1 MGSLKWTVSHAV
13 FVPEIDDQHQTI
25 FEALAKLEQA
35 LSAARP
41 LPEIREL
48 TDRLAALA
56 VEHFA
61 HEERLMRA
69 ARYESLRWHRKQHDA
84 VRKRAERMTPKINLG
99 DVETGHAFIDFLK
112 SWLPNHTRVADRM
125 MGAFLRNHQ
134 LSKLTIR
141 VGTKPADAC
150 EWVGSRGDKFDPTA

>member
-13 FVPEIDDQHQTI
+13 YVPEIDDQHQTI
-25 FEALAKLEQA
+25 FEALAQLEQA

-41 LPEIREL
+41 LPEIRER
-48 TDRLAALA
+48 TDRLLTLA

-69 ARYESLRWHRKQHDA
+69 ARYDSMRWHRKQHDA
-84 VRKRAERMTPKINLG
+84 VRKRGAALVPKIALG
-99 DVETGHAFIDFLK
+99 DAEAGHEFIDFLK
-112 SWLPNHTRVADRM
+112 SWLSSHTSVADRM